1 MKKIVVFILVVILL
15 GLSFSGTVV
24 EKVATKIAIDETTK
38 SLERQ
43 FDRIKKGEPVY
54 GERNCNNY

>member
-1 MKKIVVFILVVILL
+1 MKKILGFILAIIFL
-15 GLSFSGTVV
+15 GLSFSGTVM
-24 EKVATKIAIDETTK
+24 EKVSTKIAIDETTK

-54 GERNCNNY
+54 GERNCNNF